1 MNCMAGRQKKRLKL
15 FCDFY
20 AIATP
25 KLLGKTNPEQR
36 ARLAPVFLDREEL
49 STSPNLAESLRKAL
63 EESDFSIVVCS
74 PEAAA
79 SRWVNEEVK
88 VFKERGKAERILC
101 LIVAGETLGA
111 QRGLAPEIKC
121 FPPPALLG
129 TVVEGKHA
137 T

>member
-1 MNCMAGRQKKRLKL
+1 MAGRKKKRLKL

-63 EESDFSIVVCS
+63 EESDFSFVVCS

-79 SRWVNEEVK
+79 SPGSTKKSKSSRSRVRPRE
-88 VFKERGKAERILC
+88 FFASL
-101 LIVAGETLGA
+101 L
-111 QRGLAPEIKC
+111 
-121 FPPPALLG
+121 PARR
-129 TVVEGKHA
+129 
-137 T
+137 